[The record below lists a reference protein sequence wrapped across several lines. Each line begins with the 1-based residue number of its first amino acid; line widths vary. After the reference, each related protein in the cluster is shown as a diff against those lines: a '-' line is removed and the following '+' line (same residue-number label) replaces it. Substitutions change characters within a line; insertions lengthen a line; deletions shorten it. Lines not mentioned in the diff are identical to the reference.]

1 MLLFTNQPSERL
13 TYIANFLF
21 AEVAGINYS
30 IITEIPDDFGDEII
44 LNYSALPLDSIP
56 QMVPHGLLNECEVRE
71 IIPEKPEFIGG
82 LPFFFKTSEK
92 AAFPHDIFSAAF
104 YLLSRYEEYLPHKT
118 DKYQRFDEQ
127 TAYAIPDVEFQPFQ
141 HKKFEF
147 IPTIDIDSFYA
158 HKGKGFWRTAA
169 SFFINLKKGNFEV
182 LAEKVQVL
190 LNLKPD
196 PFQTF
201 DLIEALHTDIENLHF
216 FVSVADFGK
225 FDKNISYKNKRFRD
239 KMAALARNYS
249 VGLHPGFESNFNKKI
264 LETELHRLS
273 AITNTAI
280 STSRQHYLKLSF
292 PSTYRN
298 LIELG
303 FKTDFTM
310 GWSSA
315 LGFRAGTCNKHLFFD
330 LKENKSTR
338 LAVIP
343 FQVMDVS
350 LFEYLK
356 LNREQANERIT
367 QIIAQIANVNGIFVS
382 IWHNET
388 FSEFNNSEKNKV
400 YLHTLK
406 LCRHWIKR

>member
-1 MLLFTNQPSERL
+1 
-13 TYIANFLF
+13 
-21 AEVAGINYS
+21 
-30 IITEIPDDFGDEII
+30 
-44 LNYSALPLDSIP
+44 
-56 QMVPHGLLNECEVRE
+56 
-71 IIPEKPEFIGG
+71 
-82 LPFFFKTSEK
+82 
-92 AAFPHDIFSAAF
+92 AF

-127 TAYAIPDVEFQPFQ
+127 TAYAIIHKFEHLPVIELWVEFFFNKMKELFPDVEFQPFQ

-225 FDKNISYKNKRFRD
+225 FDKNISYKNNRFRE
-239 KMAALARNYS
+239 KMVALARNYS